1 MDIKKFLT
9 DGKDNNMQENRESII
24 ESYCEAIIE
33 KHREQIESKGFEIV
47 KTDKDVDRSSKWRWY
62 DSSYPFI
69 IKPKNCDE
77 YYLGFYVQYYTRE
90 EKYIRYGVRIFQQDS
105 NTYADTLLFSVIV
118 EYLNVDEILPLCCD
132 GKRWENDF
140 DISMAEFES
149 SLQEFLDSSK
159 IKELNEKLKI
169 FQIFRDTQYEIKK
182 VIENDYKD
190 YVVDIEE
197 CGCPYDISIL
207 HKDFDREEISFNVEV
222 KHDNKKCKVC
232 FMVRLGYFENE
243 IPTTLLTTL
252 KEILGVDDSA
262 FYKDSLEL
270 AQQIDSDFFINL
282 ADYKEVNPT
291 DFKKEDFISFFE
303 SVRKQT
309 DSFNQKIKDDLAKG
323 QDSKL
328 RKFLTDED
336 D

>member
-1 MDIKKFLT
+1 M
-9 DGKDNNMQENRESII
+9 
-24 ESYCEAIIE
+24 
-33 KHREQIESKGFEIV
+33 
-47 KTDKDVDRSSKWRWY
+47 
-62 DSSYPFI
+62 
-69 IKPKNCDE
+69 
-77 YYLGFYVQYYTRE
+77 
-90 EKYIRYGVRIFQQDS
+90 RIFQQDS

-140 DISMAEFES
+140 DISMAKFES
-149 SLQEFLDSSK
+149 KLQKFLDSNK

-169 FQIFRDTQYEIKK
+169 LPIFRDTQYEIKK

-197 CGCPYDISIL
+197 CGCPYDISIW

-252 KEILGVDDSA
+252 KEILGVDDGA
-262 FYKDSLEL
+262 FYIYR
-270 AQQIDSDFFINL
+270 IDYTHICDTHRVYYFCINL

-303 SVRKQT
+303 SVK
-309 DSFNQKIKDDLAKG
+309 DKVDEFNQKIADDLAKG

-328 RKFLTDED
+328 REFLLDKN
-336 D
+336 